1 MENSRLL
8 QLQQR
13 YDSGEARALYELVM
27 QRRFGLSRTDILL
40 GKDTNLSA
48 DDKAELEIIVQRIA
62 KGEPVQYVLGYE
74 EFCGRT
80 FLVGPGV
87 LIPRPETQ
95 QLVQLVQQHLPLGSR
110 VLDVG
115 TGSGCIAIT
124 LALAGYKVTALDV
137 SEEALDYARRNAERL
152 GAEVEFRKENIMTL
166 SSSPDPS
173 QPPLKGEERKS
184 PFKGDLEG
192 LNSSPFREG
201 SLAAI
206 VSNPPYICRKEAE
219 DMDDNVLMHEPH
231 LALFVPDD
239 DPLLFYRAIADY
251 GLKHLTAGGWLFF
264 ETNRAYAGQVG
275 ELLQQKGYKDVKIV
289 KDQYD
294 NERFVVGRL
303 GNFAPSNSLL

>member
-1 MENSRLL
+1 MGNSILQ

-13 YDSGEARALYELVM
+13 YDAGEARALYEFVM

-74 EFCGRT
+74 EFCGRN

-95 QLVQLVQQHLPLGSR
+95 QLVQLVQQYLPLGSS

-124 LALAGYKVTALDV
+124 LALVGYKVTALDV

-152 GAEVEFRKENIMTL
+152 GAEVEFRKEDIL
-166 SSSPDPS
+166 SVKNQIDETDSDSSFDC
-173 QPPLKGEERKS
+173 
-184 PFKGDLEG
+184 
-192 LNSSPFREG
+192 
-201 SLAAI
+201 I
-206 VSNPPYICRKEAE
+206 ISNPPYVCEREAAE
-219 DMDDNVLMHEPH
+219 MDDNVLMYEPRI
-231 LALFVPDD
+231 ALFVPDD
-239 DPLLFYRAIADY
+239 DPMLFYRAIADY

-264 ETNRAYAGQVG
+264 ETNRAYAGHVG
-275 ELLQQKGYKDVKIV
+275 ELLQQKGYRDVRIV

-294 NERFVVGRL
+294 NERFVVGRMY
-303 GNFAPSNSLL
+303 N